1 MVLGKFKGACGN
13 DVIIDTNSIEIAYGI
28 KFLDKDCTYVKLKS
42 GKTII
47 LADEMKMFINLM
59 KKSLNYSRLLAIKS
73 LGLNLKRL
81 AVLKNAVLER

>member
-28 KFLDKDCTYVKLKS
+28 KFLDKDCTYVRLKS

-47 LADEMKMFINLM
+47 LADEMKRFI
-59 KKSLNYSRLLAIKS
+59 
-73 LGLNLKRL
+73 KRL
-81 AVLKNAVLER
+81 ELINSELENG